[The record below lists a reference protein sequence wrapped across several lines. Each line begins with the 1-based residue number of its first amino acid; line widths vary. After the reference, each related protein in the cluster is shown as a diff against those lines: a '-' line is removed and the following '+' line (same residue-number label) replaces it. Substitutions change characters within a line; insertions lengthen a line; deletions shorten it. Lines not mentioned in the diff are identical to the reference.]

1 MSEIEKLNI
10 YQKLSNIQAE
20 LKVPKNQLNK
30 FGNYK
35 YRSGEDILEA
45 AKPIARKNGAVLTV
59 SDRVNMLGVRYY
71 IEATALL
78 TDVET
83 KEFIAVTASARE
95 EDTKKGM
102 DSSQITGSA
111 SSYARKYALNGLFD
125 IDDTKDS
132 DATNTGEDEKEV
144 EFKLATKE
152 QKELIEKTY
161 GDKLTKLLD
170 SKKLV
175 SMGKMTYEVANEI
188 ITELKDKG
196 FI

>member
-125 IDDTKDS
+125 IDDTKES
-132 DATNTGEDEKEV
+132 DDTNTGEDEKEV
-144 EFKLATKE
+144 ELKLATKE